1 MSGQNG
7 RAGQSDKGRDRDR
20 DRARTAGGGAPGSE
34 AARSKAARSEAPS
47 SGSAPRSGAS
57 GSSKAAPRT
66 GTPRTG
72 TPRTGTPPRAPEGV
86 GFTGFTGRPN
96 PARIAA
102 YFGLALL
109 GALVALAGTLVQAA
123 WFPGG
128 LIIALAGSAGLF
140 YGGRI
145 LTGTQ
150 IGALAPA
157 VGWFITVFLLL
168 SGRPEGDYVFGDE
181 LGLALFMLGGTAV
194 AVMCATTSKV
204 PQSATRRGRSGI

>member
-1 MSGQNG
+1 MSTNPG
-7 RAGQSDKGRDRDR
+7 KGRDR
-20 DRARTAGGGAPGSE
+20 AR
-34 AARSKAARSEAPS
+34 
-47 SGSAPRSGAS
+47 APRADGPRAGAR
-57 GSSKAAPRT
+57 GKALSSNAPRT
-66 GTPRTG
+66 NA
-72 TPRTGTPPRAPEGV
+72 PPRVPES
-86 GFTGFTGRPN
+86 TGFTARPN

-102 YFGLALL
+102 YFGLAVL

-181 LGLALFMLGGTAV
+181 LGLVLFMLGGTAV

-204 PQSATRRGRSGI
+204 PQSATRNGRSGI

>member
-20 DRARTAGGGAPGSE
+20 DGARTAGGGAPGSG
-34 AARSKAARSEAPS
+34 AARSKAARSGAPS

-66 GTPRTG
+66 GTP
-72 TPRTGTPPRAPEGV
+72 PRAPEGV
-86 GFTGFTGRPN
+86 GFTGRPN

-102 YFGLALL
+102 YFGLAVL

>member
-1 MSGQNG
+1 MSRNPG
-7 RAGQSDKGRDRDR
+7 KGRDRA
-20 DRARTAGGGAPGSE
+20 RAPHDEAPPTKAVRTKAASGTPGS
-34 AARSKAARSEAPS
+34 
-47 SGSAPRSGAS
+47 SAPRTN
-57 GSSKAAPRT
+57 APPQ
-66 GTPRTG
+66 G
-72 TPRTGTPPRAPEGV
+72 PEGS
-86 GFTGFTGRPN
+86 GFTARPN
-96 PARIAA
+96 PVRIAG
-102 YFGLALL
+102 YFGLAVI

-128 LIIALAGSAGLF
+128 LVIALAGSAGLF
-140 YGGRI
+140 YGGRV

-181 LGLALFMLGGTAV
+181 LGLVLFMVGGTAV

-204 PQSATRRGRSGI
+204 PQSATRNGRSGI

>member
-1 MSGQNG
+1 MSGNSG
-7 RAGQSDKGRDRDR
+7 KGRDRAG
-20 DRARTAGGGAPGSE
+20 ARGGE
-34 AARSKAARSEAPS
+34 AAGAEVSRGKAARDKAAPAKAARPKGARSGAPS
-47 SGSAPRSGAS
+47 SN
-57 GSSKAAPRT
+57 APRT
-66 GTPRTG
+66 NA
-72 TPRTGTPPRAPEGV
+72 PPRVPEG
-86 GFTGFTGRPN
+86 TGFTARPN

-102 YFGLALL
+102 YFGLAVL

-181 LGLALFMLGGTAV
+181 LGLVLFMLGGTAV

-204 PQSATRRGRSGI
+204 PQSATRNGRSGI

>member
-1 MSGQNG
+1 MSGNSG
-7 RAGQSDKGRDRDR
+7 KGRDRAG
-20 DRARTAGGGAPGSE
+20 ARGGE
-34 AARSKAARSEAPS
+34 AARTKAARAKGARSGVPS
-47 SGSAPRSGAS
+47 SN
-57 GSSKAAPRT
+57 APRT
-66 GTPRTG
+66 NA
-72 TPRTGTPPRAPEGV
+72 PPRLPEG
-86 GFTGFTGRPN
+86 TGFTARPN

-102 YFGLALL
+102 YFGLAVL

-128 LIIALAGSAGLF
+128 LISALAGSAGLF

-157 VGWFITVFLLL
+157 AGWFVTVFLLL

-181 LGLALFMLGGTAV
+181 LGLVLFMLGGTAV

-204 PQSATRRGRSGI
+204 PQSATRNGRSGI

>member
-7 RAGQSDKGRDRDR
+7 RAGQSDKSRDRDR
-20 DRARTAGGGAPGSE
+20 DRARTAGGGAPGSG
-34 AARSKAARSEAPS
+34 AARSKAARSGAPS
-47 SGSAPRSGAS
+47 SRNAPRSGAS
-57 GSSKAAPRT
+57 GSSKAA
-66 GTPRTG
+66 PRTG

-102 YFGLALL
+102 YFGLAVL

>member
-7 RAGQSDKGRDRDR
+7 RAGQSDKSRDRDR
-20 DRARTAGGGAPGSE
+20 DRARTAGGGAPGSG
-34 AARSKAARSEAPS
+34 AARSKAARSGAPS
-47 SGSAPRSGAS
+47 SGNAPRSGAS

-72 TPRTGTPPRAPEGV
+72 TPSRAPEGV

-102 YFGLALL
+102 YFGLAVL

>member
-1 MSGQNG
+1 MSTNSG
-7 RAGQSDKGRDRDR
+7 KGRDRAQGPRTDR
-20 DRARTAGGGAPGSE
+20 PRTDRPRAGARGKAPTSN
-34 AARSKAARSEAPS
+34 
-47 SGSAPRSGAS
+47 
-57 GSSKAAPRT
+57 APRT
-66 GTPRTG
+66 NA
-72 TPRTGTPPRAPEGV
+72 PPRVPES
-86 GFTGFTGRPN
+86 TGFTARPN

-102 YFGLALL
+102 YFGLAVL

-181 LGLALFMLGGTAV
+181 LGLVLFMLGGTAV

-204 PQSATRRGRSGI
+204 PQSATRNGRSGI

>member
-1 MSGQNG
+1 MSTNPG
-7 RAGQSDKGRDRDR
+7 KGRDR
-20 DRARTAGGGAPGSE
+20 AR
-34 AARSKAARSEAPS
+34 
-47 SGSAPRSGAS
+47 
-57 GSSKAAPRT
+57 APRT
-66 GTPRTG
+66 DGPRAGARGKASGTASSSNAPRTNA
-72 TPRTGTPPRAPEGV
+72 PPRVPEG
-86 GFTGFTGRPN
+86 TGFAARPN

-102 YFGLALL
+102 YFGLAVL

-181 LGLALFMLGGTAV
+181 LGLVLFMLGGTAV

-204 PQSATRRGRSGI
+204 PQSATRNGRSGI

>member
-20 DRARTAGGGAPGSE
+20 ARTAGGGAPGSG
-34 AARSKAARSEAPS
+34 AARSKAARSGAPS
-47 SGSAPRSGAS
+47 SGSAPRSGVS
-57 GSSKAAPRT
+57 GSSKAAPS
-66 GTPRTG
+66 TG

-102 YFGLALL
+102 YFGLAVL

>member
-1 MSGQNG
+1 MSTNSG
-7 RAGQSDKGRDRDR
+7 KGRDRAQGPRTDR
-20 DRARTAGGGAPGSE
+20 PRTDGPRADGPRTDRPRAGARG
-34 AARSKAARSEAPS
+34 KAPS
-47 SGSAPRSGAS
+47 SN
-57 GSSKAAPRT
+57 APRT
-66 GTPRTG
+66 NA
-72 TPRTGTPPRAPEGV
+72 PPRVPES
-86 GFTGFTGRPN
+86 TGFTARPN

-102 YFGLALL
+102 YFGLAVL

-181 LGLALFMLGGTAV
+181 LGLVLFMLGGTAV

-204 PQSATRRGRSGI
+204 PQSATRNGRSGI

>member
-7 RAGQSDKGRDRDR
+7 TGRGRDR
-20 DRARTAGGGAPGSE
+20 DRARAAGGDAPASG
-34 AARSKAARSEAPS
+34 AARSKAARSGAPS
-47 SGSAPRSGAS
+47 SGNAPRSGAS
-57 GSSKAAPRT
+57 GSSKAASRT

-72 TPRTGTPPRAPEGV
+72 APARAPEGV
-86 GFTGFTGRPN
+86 GYTGFTGRPN
-96 PARIAA
+96 PGRIAA
-102 YFGLALL
+102 YFGLAVL

-128 LIIALAGSAGLF
+128 LVIALAGSAGLF

>member
-7 RAGQSDKGRDRDR
+7 KGPGRDR
-20 DRARTAGGGAPGSE
+20 DRARAAGGDAPASG
-34 AARSKAARSEAPS
+34 AARSKAARSGAPS
-47 SGSAPRSGAS
+47 SGNAPRSGAS
-57 GSSKAAPRT
+57 GSSKAASRT

-72 TPRTGTPPRAPEGV
+72 TPARGPEDV
-86 GFTGFTGRPN
+86 GYTGFTGRPN
-96 PARIAA
+96 PGRIAA
-102 YFGLALL
+102 YFGLAVL